1 MSKITVPDEILLQVE
16 KPARYTGNELNMVK
30 KDPENID
37 IRFAFCF
44 PDVYEVGMS
53 CLGLQI
59 LYFFLNR
66 RDDTYCERAF
76 APWPDMEKAMREN
89 NIPLY
94 SLETYTPLKE
104 FDFVGF
110 TLQYEMC
117 YTNLLNMLDMSG
129 IPIYAKDRGED
140 DPIILCGGSCAYNPE
155 PLADFVDFFY
165 LGEGEV
171 EYDHIMEMY
180 KEHKKNGGTRDEFLK
195 KFFDYSE

>member
-1 MSKITVPDEILLQVE
+1 
-16 KPARYTGNELNMVK
+16 
-30 KDPENID
+30 
-37 IRFAFCF
+37 
-44 PDVYEVGMS
+44 MS

-66 RDDTYCERAF
+66 REDTYCERAF

-140 DPIILCGGSCAYNPE
+140 DPIIRFGGSCAYNPE
-155 PLADFVDFFY
+155 PLAAVSY
-165 LGEGEV
+165 THLENAPEGGERCLKCLELRLNEPAKCAADIGA
-171 EYDHIMEMY
+171 EYVCTTLTISPL
-180 KEHKKNGGTRDEFLK
+180 KNARCV
-195 KFFDYSE
+195 

>member
-1 MSKITVPDEILLQVE
+1 MDKVFIPDEILLQVD

-30 KDPENID
+30 KNPEDMD

-66 RDDTYCERAF
+66 REDTYCERAF
-76 APWPDMEKAMREN
+76 APWTDMEAAMREH

-94 SLETYTPLKE
+94 TLETFTPLKE
-104 FDFVGF
+104 FDFVAF

-117 YTNLLNMLDMSG
+117 YTNLINMLDMSG
-129 IPIYAKDRGED
+129 IPIYAKDRTED

-171 EYDHIMEMY
+171 E
-180 KEHKKNGGTRDEFLK
+180 
-195 KFFDYSE
+195 